1 MARDVRA
8 AAEASEGRAIMAKGD
23 WGLLVALWVER
34 TRGTVGWSKRIG
46 RKYIFGIFKKLKF
59 NA

>member
-23 WGLLVALWVER
+23 WGLVSRSVGGKNER
-34 TRGTVGWSKRIG
+34 YG
-46 RKYIFGIFKKLKF
+46 RMK
-59 NA
+59 